1 MLGLTRNTKEIE
13 LELVYKH
20 SSFKFSLNDASLPIE
35 PVKRKPMRIGIYIRI
50 IASLCSLV
58 FISFRK
64 LIPEVSAVQYTF
76 DRAFCSL
83 ILLALYFYFTKQYEI
98 IKKTFEPKIAIIS
111 AGGCIADV
119 LYFVAILSLPISEMV
134 TIVSMVAIFNGIIGS
149 YILGESYLRIKKILG
164 AVSFLGVFLIVRPPF
179 IFGSEGTAEDT
190 PTGSIPRYFAG
201 LIALGCAV
209 VYSLIQVQLREI
221 QARMPPFVVA
231 FYFNLA
237 YVILLGTYYVVTGSH
252 EALNFHELTMIIG
265 SSVGQSHST
274 CQISSIGKTNYCWA
288 CRIYESSVL
297 SDDRLGCIWQF
308 SVNLHCAWSYS
319 DSWELRKALINEI
332 LIIDTIA

>member
-149 YILGESYLRIKKILG
+149 YMLGESYLKIEKILG

-265 SSVGQSHST
+265 SSVFHLANLILLAKSLQLEKPTIVGLVGYTSLVFSPM
-274 CQISSIGKTNYCWA
+274 IDLVVFGSFPSIYT
-288 CRIYESSVL
+288 VL
-297 SDDRLGCIWQF
+297 G
-308 SVNLHCAWSYS
+308 AT
-319 DSWELRKALINEI
+319 LIVGSCVK
-332 LIIDTIA
+332 LLLMRS